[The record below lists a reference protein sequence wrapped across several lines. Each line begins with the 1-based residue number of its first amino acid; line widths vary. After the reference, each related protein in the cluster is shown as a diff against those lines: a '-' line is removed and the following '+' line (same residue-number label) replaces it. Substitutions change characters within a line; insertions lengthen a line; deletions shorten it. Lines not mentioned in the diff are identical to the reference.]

1 MNGSTN
7 GSAIS
12 NLYNCNESFAKRC
25 IPIWTKKETNTELI
39 RFKRLIEKKYNQ
51 RFNTY
56 WDLHKWSVENIPDF
70 WKEIWH
76 YFNIISSKPYDKV
89 FRKTGKGFLDNE
101 WFKGAAFNLAENILK
116 IRNNKIGLIYSDEFG
131 CRETFTYAEIYEQ
144 VKKYAAA
151 FRKHGLRIGD
161 RVSYYI
167 PSRKEALFS
176 MLATFSI
183 GAVWGG
189 SLPYYGSKVASNIMK
204 TIDPKFIISIDHFQS
219 NGEQF
224 HPIDNLSTITKVVP
238 NLEKVIIVATKEETL
253 SRNISDIPHSIF
265 LEDFLQSGMNC
276 DGTVPEIIFEQLPF
290 SHPAIINFTSGT
302 TVTPKVWYIQQDFHC
317 SIQRFRIHQIS
328 G

>member
-25 IPIWTKKETNTELI
+25 IPIWTKKEINTELI

-76 YFNIISSKPYDKV
+76 YFNIISSKPYDEV

-116 IRNNKIGLIYSDEFG
+116 IRNNKIGLIYSD
-131 CRETFTYAEIYEQ
+131 
-144 VKKYAAA
+144 
-151 FRKHGLRIGD
+151 
-161 RVSYYI
+161 YI

-265 LEDFLQSGMNC
+265 LEDFLQSGMNS

-302 TVTPKVWYIQQDFHC
+302 TSDPKGVVHSAGTFIAQFRDFA
-317 SIQRFRIHQIS
+317 FHQIS